1 MKKTSIKVEEDLA
14 LRLNQLKYLWQ
25 LKSQDAV
32 IRRLIEICS
41 KIETAHSLSKL
52 NSGAGSSKNSASTSN
67 VKNAKDK

>member
-1 MKKTSIKVEEDLA
+1 LLVSCGKQKVYKVDTSTINKMKKTSIKVGEDLA

-41 KIETAHSLSKL
+41 KIETAR
-52 NSGAGSSKNSASTSN
+52 SKN
-67 VKNAKDK
+67 